1 MALLRTCCCWLSLR
15 RGSFACGIYTLIFYT
30 MLVATGASH
39 LSSTFHSTVGF
50 TLILLLLILSSFCI
64 VFSMVLLLG
73 LFSDN
78 RLLLLPWLAFVS
90 MTTVLDVALSLYF
103 ITDLKVDGFVIAMY
117 VVDYTLC
124 SINIYCIMCV
134 VSQYQVYYVRGH
146 VTEQISRRAS
156 LPVVTTQNR
165 DDGADQSGDRPAF
178 GCISSWYMRWLSRK
192 TVLSR
197 SADTVLPCRVIVPA
211 GTSFSADVAAAATA
225 LAAPGI
231 HPLPRCRFVLANPL
245 SRNKVVKPRSRLTTT
260 MCKEHHRVETSSSE
274 GRDADEVTGNGG
286 SNVLAL
292 ESPFARGRDAEELST
307 GRQLFT
313 EETSLVP
320 YIEQSVVPP
329 PSCEGLEDLSVELE
343 LQREAVSAIKGLPD
357 HDGGRLSVGTVPDS
371 QPLLDARDSLEVRYQ
386 RDGPVCDRA

>member
-1 MALLRTCCCWLSLR
+1 MALLRTCCCWFSLR

-64 VFSMVLLLG
+64 VFSVVLLLG
-73 LFSDN
+73 LFFDN

-103 ITDLKVDGFVIAMY
+103 ITDLKVDDFVIAMY

-124 SINIYCIMCV
+124 SINIYGIMCV

-146 VTEQISRRAS
+146 VTEQISRRAP
-156 LPVVTTQNR
+156 LPLVTTQNR
-165 DDGADQSGDRPAF
+165 DDGADQSGGRPAL
-178 GCISSWYMRWLSRK
+178 GCISSWYMRWLSPK

-211 GTSFSADVAAAATA
+211 DTSFSADVAAAATA
-225 LAAPGI
+225 LAA
-231 HPLPRCRFVLANPL
+231 
-245 SRNKVVKPRSRLTTT
+245 T
-260 MCKEHHRVETSSSE
+260 
-274 GRDADEVTGNGG
+274 GRDADEATRNGR

-292 ESPFARGRDAEELST
+292 EYPLARGRDADELST

-343 LQREAVSAIKGLPD
+343 LQREAVSAIKGLRD
-357 HDGGRLSVGTVPDS
+357 HDGGRLSVGSVPDS
-371 QPLLDARDSLEVRYQ
+371 QPLLDARDSLGICYH